1 MSYRDLTDDVK
12 RAIFKDLASVSQWE
26 AGRRHN
32 LDTMYKNKSTVVQ
45 TVAKIKNEVLQDPE
59 RFRITPEVIDLVEK
73 ALKDRKENMSVISQ
87 NSMIPTLASDSLEDM
102 EIKDLVV
109 RGSKRAWIGLNKA
122 LDTSLRNQ
130 KAMNRVP
137 LGTWAKV
144 AGIAFDKGQIVAG
157 QATEHIELKA
167 RISKDLSPAERIELV
182 LKMRE
187 AMSAEK
193 RDGK

>member
-26 AGRRHN
+26 AGRRHS

-87 NSMIPTLASDSLEDM
+87 NSMIPTLASDTLDDM

-109 RGSKRAWIGLNKA
+109 RGSKKAWIGLNKA
-122 LDTSLRNQ
+122 LDTSLRSQ
-130 KAMNRVP
+130 QAMNRVP

-167 RISKDLSPAERIELV
+167 RISKDLSPTERIELV